1 MKHSPACYCRKALM
15 NLEDSIVSSRIF
27 QSVIVQMKDATK
39 RVIGVIDPDGTI
51 VASSDLSIIGSS
63 IGPMPEQYDESND
76 RTVKYAG
83 KTFRAL
89 GAGGGEDYS
98 VFSEGEDD
106 LSRTVCMLAVI
117 AINEAGVYFEEN
129 HDKRTFVKN
138 IISENILPGDIYVRA
153 KELRFA
159 SDVTRGVLVIRCA
172 SAIDTSAV
180 ELLQDLFPDKQHD
193 FVISISDSDV
203 AVIKEMPPSGDLK
216 YLQKLAEMVERKLDS
231 ELSISAV
238 IGVGTPARQLR
249 ELADRYKEAL
259 ISIDVGRV
267 FEADKS
273 IINYESLGIGR
284 LIYQLPTTLCE
295 IFLSEVFK
303 KNPIESLDQ
312 ETLFTI
318 DKFFENSLN
327 VSETSRKLFV
337 HRNTLVYRLEKI
349 KKITGLDLREFDH
362 AIIFKVALM
371 VKKYLVSQESK
382 Y

>member
-1 MKHSPACYCRKALM
+1 
-15 NLEDSIVSSRIF
+15 VSSRIF
-27 QSVIVQMKDATK
+27 QSVIVQMKDATT
-39 RVIGVIDPDGTI
+39 RLIGVIDPDGTV
-51 VASSDLSIIGSS
+51 VASSDLTLIGSNMELVTMS
-63 IGPMPEQYDESND
+63 YEEDGEKTIRNN
-76 RTVKYAG
+76 G
-83 KTFRAL
+83 KTFKAL
-89 GAGGGEDYS
+89 GIGGKDDYA
-98 VFSEGEDD
+98 VFAEGEDD
-106 LSRTVCMLAVI
+106 LARTVCVMASI
-117 AINEAGVYFEEN
+117 AINEAGIYFEEN
-129 HDKRTFVKN
+129 HDKRTFIKN
-138 IISENILPGDIYVRA
+138 IVSENILPVDLYVRA

-159 SDVTRGVLVIRCA
+159 SEVTRGVIVIRHGTA
-172 SAIDTSAV
+172 MDLSAV

-193 FVISISDSDV
+193 FVISISDTDV
-203 AVIKEMPPSGDLK
+203 ALIKEVPPSGDLK
-216 YLQKLAEMVERKLDS
+216 YMHKLAEMIEQKLDS
-231 ELSISAV
+231 ELSIKV
-238 IGVGTPARQLR
+238 IIGIGTPARHIR

-259 ISIDVGRV
+259 TSIEVGKV
-267 FEADKS
+267 FDADKT
-273 IINYESLGIGR
+273 IISYESLGIGR

-303 KNPIESLDQ
+303 LNPIEALDH

-382 Y
+382 YQ

>member
-1 MKHSPACYCRKALM
+1 M
-15 NLEDSIVSSRIF
+15 SSRIF

-39 RVIGVIDPDGTI
+39 RTIGVVDPEGTV
-51 VASSDLSIIGSS
+51 VASSDLSLIGTG
-63 IGPMPEQYDESND
+63 IGPIPAQYDESD
-76 RTVKYAG
+76 KTVRSMG
-83 KTFRAL
+83 KTFKAL
-89 GAGGGEDYS
+89 GTGGNDDYS

-106 LSRTVCMLAVI
+106 FARTVCVMAVI

-138 IISENILPGDIYVRA
+138 IISENILPGDIFVRA

-159 SDVTRGVLVIRCA
+159 SDVMRGVLVVRHT
-172 SAIDTSAV
+172 STMDVSAV
-180 ELLQDLFPDKQHD
+180 ELLQELFPDKQHD
-193 FVISISDSDV
+193 FVISMGDTDIALV
-203 AVIKEMPPSGDLK
+203 KELPPSGDLK
-216 YLQKLAEMVERKLDS
+216 YLHKLAEMIERKLDA
-231 ELSISAV
+231 ELALRTF
-238 IGVGTPARQLR
+238 IGIGTTARQLR

-259 ISIDVGRV
+259 LSIEVGKV
-267 FEADKS
+267 FESEKS
-273 IINYESLGIGR
+273 IISYESLGIGR

-303 KNPIESLDQ
+303 KNPIEALDQ

-318 DKFFENSLN
+318 DRFFENSLN

-371 VKKYLVSQESK
+371 VKKYLVSQETK

>member
-1 MKHSPACYCRKALM
+1 M
-15 NLEDSIVSSRIF
+15 SSRIF

-39 RVIGVIDPDGTI
+39 RTIGVVDPDGSV
-51 VASSDLSIIGSS
+51 VASSDLSLIGSGLGA
-63 IGPMPEQYDESND
+63 IPAQYDESTD
-76 RTVKYAG
+76 KIVKNNG
-83 KTFRAL
+83 KTFKAL
-89 GAGGGEDYS
+89 GTGGSDDYS
-98 VFSEGEDD
+98 VFAEGEDD
-106 LSRTVCMLAVI
+106 FARTVCVMAVI

-138 IISENILPGDIYVRA
+138 IVSENILPGDIYVRA

-159 SDVTRGVLVIRCA
+159 SDVMRGVLVIRH
-172 SAIDTSAV
+172 SSPMDISAV
-180 ELLQDLFPDKQHD
+180 ELLQDIFPDKQHD
-193 FVISISDSDV
+193 FVISVNDSDI
-203 AVIKEMPPSGDLK
+203 ALIKEMPPSGDLK
-216 YLQKLAEMVERKLDS
+216 YLQKLAETIESRLGS
-231 ELSISAV
+231 ELAIKPV

-267 FEADKS
+267 FDTEKT
-273 IINYESLGIGR
+273 IISYESLGIGR

-303 KNPIESLDQ
+303 KNPIEALDQ

>member
-1 MKHSPACYCRKALM
+1 
-15 NLEDSIVSSRIF
+15 
-27 QSVIVQMKDATK
+27 MKDATT
-39 RVIGVIDPDGTI
+39 RAMGVIDPDGLV
-51 VASSDLSIIGSS
+51 VASSDLSLIGTSL
-63 IGPMPEQYDESND
+63 GPVHIQNELAND
-76 RTVKYAG
+76 FIFTTG
-83 KTFRAL
+83 NKTFKLL
-89 GAGGGEDYS
+89 GVGAANDYA
-98 VFSEGEDD
+98 VFAEGEDE
-106 LSRTVCMLAVI
+106 LARTLCIMASI
-117 AINEAGVYFEEN
+117 AISEAGIYFEEN
-129 HDKRTFVKN
+129 HDKRAFVKN
-138 IISENILPGDIYVRA
+138 IVTENVLPGDIYVRA

-159 SDVTRGVLVIRCA
+159 SEVVRGVLVIRNNTTM
-172 SAIDTSAV
+172 DPSAV
-180 ELLQDLFPDKQHD
+180 ELLNDAFPDKHHD
-193 FVISISDSDV
+193 FVISVGDNDI
-203 AVIKEMPPSGDLK
+203 AVIKEMPPTADLK
-216 YLQKLAEMVERKLDS
+216 YLLKIAEMIEKKLED
-231 ELSISAV
+231 ELSLKTV
-238 IGVGTPARQLR
+238 IGIGTPARHLR
-249 ELADRYKEAL
+249 ELPDRYKEAL

-267 FEADKS
+267 FDAEKN

-303 KNPIESLDQ
+303 RNPIEALDS

>member
-1 MKHSPACYCRKALM
+1 
-15 NLEDSIVSSRIF
+15 
-27 QSVIVQMKDATK
+27 MKDATS
-39 RVIGVIDPDGTI
+39 RSIGVADAEGVV
-51 VASSDLSIIGSS
+51 VACSDLSLIGTN
-63 IGPMPEQYDESND
+63 IGAAQFQNEANSELIVRSGG
-76 RTVKYAG
+76 RTYK
-83 KTFRAL
+83 AL
-89 GAGGGEDYS
+89 GVGAVDDYS
-98 VFSEGEDD
+98 IFVEGEDD
-106 LSRTVCMLAVI
+106 FSKTVCIMAAI
-117 AINEAGVYFEEN
+117 AINEAGIYFEEN

-138 IISENILPGDIYVRA
+138 IVTENVLPGDIYIRA

-159 SDVTRGVLVIRCA
+159 SEVMRGVLVIRTGSSMDPA
-172 SAIDTSAV
+172 AI
-180 ELLQDLFPDKQHD
+180 ELLQDSFPDRHHD
-193 FVISISDSDV
+193 FVISVGDNDI
-203 AVIKEMPPSGDLK
+203 AVIKEMPPAGDLK
-216 YLQKLAEMVERKLDS
+216 YLLKIAEMIEEKLES
-231 ELSISAV
+231 ELSIKTV
-238 IGVGTPARQLR
+238 IGIGTPARHLR
-249 ELADRYKEAL
+249 ELPDRYKEAL

-267 FEADKS
+267 FDAERN

-303 KNPIESLDQ
+303 RNPIEALDQ

>member
-1 MKHSPACYCRKALM
+1 M
-15 NLEDSIVSSRIF
+15 SSRIF

-39 RVIGVIDPDGTI
+39 RAIGVIDPEGTVI
-51 VASSDLSIIGSS
+51 ASSDLSLIGSN
-63 IGPMPEQYDESND
+63 IGPVELLYEEGGDK
-76 RTVKYAG
+76 TVKHGGRTFTSLSSSTGDDYA
-83 KTFRAL
+83 A
-89 GAGGGEDYS
+89 
-98 VFSEGEDD
+98 FSEGEDE
-106 LSRTVCMLAVI
+106 LARTVCVMASI

-129 HDKRTFVKN
+129 HDKRAFIKN
-138 IISENILPGDIYVRA
+138 IISENILPGDIYMRA
-153 KELRFA
+153 KELRFTT
-159 SDVTRGVLVIRCA
+159 DVPRGVLVIRHSA
-172 SAIDTSAV
+172 AIDLAAL
-180 ELLQDLFPDKQHD
+180 ELLQDAFPDKQHD
-193 FVISISDSDV
+193 FVVSVNDTDV
-203 AVIKEMPPSGDLK
+203 AVIKEMPPSADLK
-216 YLQKLAEMVERKLDS
+216 YLQKLAETVEQKLDS
-231 ELSISAV
+231 EFALKTV
-238 IGVGTPARQLR
+238 IGIGTPSRHLR

-267 FEADKS
+267 FDSNKT
-273 IINYESLGIGR
+273 IISYESLGIGR

-303 KNPIESLDQ
+303 RNPIEALDH

-382 Y
+382 FQ

>member
-1 MKHSPACYCRKALM
+1 
-15 NLEDSIVSSRIF
+15 
-27 QSVIVQMKDATK
+27 MKDATT
-39 RVIGVIDPDGTI
+39 RAMGVIDPDGLV
-51 VASSDLSIIGSS
+51 VASSDLSLIGTSLEHIQVHS
-63 IGPMPEQYDESND
+63 ELGDNLIFVND
-76 RTVKYAG
+76 H
-83 KTFRAL
+83 KTFKLL
-89 GAGGGEDYS
+89 GAGAADDYC
-98 VFSEGEDD
+98 VFVQGDD
-106 LSRTVCMLAVI
+106 DFARSLCVMASI
-117 AINEAGVYFEEN
+117 AINEAGIYFEEN
-129 HDKRTFVKN
+129 HDKRAFVKN
-138 IISENILPGDIYVRA
+138 IVTENVLPGDIYIRA

-159 SDVTRGVLVIRCA
+159 SEVVRGVLVIRN
-172 SAIDTSAV
+172 SAAMDPSVIEILHDM
-180 ELLQDLFPDKQHD
+180 FPDKHHD
-193 FVISISDSDV
+193 FVISVGDNDI
-203 AVIKEMPPSGDLK
+203 AVIKEMPPAADLK
-216 YLQKLAEMVERKLDS
+216 YLLKIAEMVEKKLEE
-231 ELSISAV
+231 ELSLKTA
-238 IGVGTPARQLR
+238 IGIGTPARHLR
-249 ELADRYKEAL
+249 ELPDRYKEAL
-259 ISIDVGRV
+259 ISIEVGKV
-267 FEADKS
+267 FDSEKN

-303 KNPIESLDQ
+303 RNPIEALDS

>member
-1 MKHSPACYCRKALM
+1 M
-15 NLEDSIVSSRIF
+15 SSRIF
-27 QSVIVQMKDATK
+27 QSVIVQMKDATT
-39 RVIGVIDPDGTI
+39 RSIGVVDSEGTI

-63 IGPMPEQYDESND
+63 IDSTPEFYNESGD
-76 RTVKYAG
+76 KTVKSQGRTFKVLSSGATGDYA
-83 KTFRAL
+83 
-89 GAGGGEDYS
+89 
-98 VFSEGEDD
+98 VFAEGEDD
-106 LSRTVCMLAVI
+106 FARAVCIMAAV
-117 AINEAGVYFEEN
+117 AINEAGTYFEES
-129 HDKRTFVKN
+129 HDNRAFVKN
-138 IISENILPGDIYVRA
+138 IISENILPGDLYVRA
-153 KELRFA
+153 NELSFD
-159 SDVTRGVLVIRCA
+159 SEVPRGVIVIRHWA
-172 SAIDTSAV
+172 AMDLSAV
-180 ELLQDLFPDKQHD
+180 ELLQDMFPDKQQD
-193 FVISISDSDV
+193 FVISVSDTEI
-203 AVIKEMPPSGDLK
+203 ALIKELPPSGELNQ
-216 YLQKLAEMVERKLDS
+216 LNELAELIERKLNDGLG
-231 ELSISAV
+231 LSVV
-238 IGVGTPARQLR
+238 IGIGTPARHLR
-249 ELADRYKEAL
+249 ELAVRFKEAQ

-267 FEADKS
+267 FESDKT
-273 IINYESLGIGR
+273 IISYESLGIGR

-303 KNPIESLDQ
+303 KNPIEALDS